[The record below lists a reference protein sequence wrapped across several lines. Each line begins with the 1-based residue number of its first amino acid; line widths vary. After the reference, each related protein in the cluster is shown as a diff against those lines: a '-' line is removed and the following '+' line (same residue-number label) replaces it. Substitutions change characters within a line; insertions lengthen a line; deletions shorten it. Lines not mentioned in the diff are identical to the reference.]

1 MYIKTKHV
9 QSLGF
14 EGCDIW
20 SKPFH
25 WLYKKEFVDK
35 HAFVVINN
43 HTPQQ
48 IEMFRLSP
56 VEYKKYKANKLSLVP
71 SGHCSVSGNEH
82 VFGHVMWSGEF
93 KSQKHL
99 KTLLEAV
106 DKLVY

>member
-56 VEYKKYKANKLSLVP
+56 VEYKKYKKNKLSLVP
-71 SGHCSVSGNEH
+71 NGHCGGLGGNEY
-82 VFGHVMWSGEF
+82 VTGQVMWTGEF

-99 KTLLEAV
+99 RKLLDCVEN
-106 DKLVY
+106 LI